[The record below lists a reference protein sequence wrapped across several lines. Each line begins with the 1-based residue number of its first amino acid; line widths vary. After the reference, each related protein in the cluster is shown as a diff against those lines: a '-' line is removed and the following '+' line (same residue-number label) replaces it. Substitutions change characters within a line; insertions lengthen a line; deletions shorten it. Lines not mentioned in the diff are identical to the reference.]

1 MRGSRPL
8 LAVALLAAAG
18 AMAGE
23 SAPPKRPPP
32 DAYQRTYAG
41 YRPGFLDLLAPGSP
55 VRNRLLTVDADTM
68 KLSREKYFFS
78 LTILDEYGRANAIV
92 DAALQREAKGRTREA
107 MKLYQLA
114 IERYPRMLRRVSAAG
129 VFVTVGQYCQRRI
142 LQLPAADLAFYRTLY
157 DGRAREAAQQARRRY
172 VLAGFQEIVDTM
184 LATSWGDNAL
194 AALGDAALDAAD
206 YEEALQRYRTV
217 RTLFAGSDRD
227 TPALAM
233 KTALCLKKLGRP
245 PDAKRADAPAGRDL
259 LAEDLARLKRA
270 VDNAVADG
278 VPPDEQRA
286 CPPYLSASDYVRFDP
301 PADDMALGEPTWSV
315 PLPGARHDC
324 YVFTQPVIA
333 ADSVLYRHKNIV
345 YCRSVLN
352 GQLRWTYDAGG
363 RVSWQNPG
371 ARMYPMEEL
380 VVMDGMVYTNV
391 FKAGPS
397 LVALDLTTGQ
407 LRWASGRMAPA
418 TREDMQMRYE
428 AAPAVGA
435 RAIYAGYVKDDIEG
449 DTHIDTA
456 YGLRAFD
463 AATGRV
469 LWETEICRLAPGKFT
484 TGVAVA
490 HRNRIRSFSSP
501 PVLHQGVLY
510 HNTNAGAIAA
520 VNARSGRIEWVMLYP
535 YWPAIHD
542 ATRPYGS
549 RPWWLRGP
557 HLPLRPTSW
566 LNQRPLVLG
575 DRVIVAP
582 VDSPCLM
589 NIDRATGKVAW
600 TYGRSGGGH
609 AYMLGPTGT
618 GELVLAFSGR
628 HGSVQLLDPNTGK
641 ITWRSPDPIKPE
653 SSPAMTASN
662 RDIMFAVDIQSPR
675 NHPFWLGARPFL
687 TSDDRL
693 YVASFDYV
701 SPNMSP
707 GGWVYNLASFS
718 LKDRQLLQQGRYYD
732 VGVRA
737 RAEKLIREEAPKAL
751 AGEKPGPKRDLLEAI
766 ANDQVPGNTRGP
778 FRPFSR
784 MTFSRHGTRFELR
797 TGTQRLAMCY
807 DRSAVATALKAAAG
821 PRADFARAELALA
834 ESRFTDAA
842 ALLGRCL
849 EAVSPDDL
857 DFRAAVNQQL
867 HRVQLS
873 ISQTAI
879 RRARPAD
886 EVASAQEL
894 YRRSSTVGQEVQALL
909 ALAEAYE
916 RTGAPAN
923 AVRCLQS
930 VVRYYAR
937 RPHRVPAL
945 ARQAPARTAKAAS
958 SAIDAAAGKV
968 HREFFTEPAA
978 RGIELMRA
986 SLPLYLSTVSP
997 LPRTL
1002 TVEAGPLATQRLL
1015 ALTGRQR
1022 EFAAAFHEQA
1032 RAARAKAAPEE
1043 RLQFV
1048 RRFPGTPAAAQ
1059 AMADLF
1065 AEAGKAT
1072 GLARRRQLWQL
1083 GEIAALTGTAV
1094 PQAHRAETLFR
1105 AAPRPRRPLRMPMKD
1120 RSVSFEDPTGGLRMV
1135 LARRGDLA
1143 TRPELVFVGGRAKKR
1158 LDNKFEV
1165 ACVDAQTGRKL
1176 WVTRNIRLKGK
1187 GQEPGFAEAFVRG
1200 PVVVVHGFHDVLA
1213 LSLAD
1218 GTVRWRYAAPF
1229 DFEIAHATAAGD
1241 VLVLSGTSHTIALY
1255 VPTES
1260 RAGEVVW
1267 TAPEAGEPYAPPYA
1281 QGERL
1286 ISIRHL
1292 PSGVTVRRIGTGR
1305 MLGRLELPDLSRFA
1319 RHPLIEGGPETLPV
1333 AKSGDRLFVTD
1344 GWYYIAVDAARMRIA
1359 WKRLIEANDHT
1370 RQPPMRLT
1378 AGEGVLLALKQ
1389 DYQTPAM
1396 VAFDAATGRR
1406 LWRTDPEND
1415 AIARPMHS
1423 AVISG
1428 GRIYGLTPGTGRS
1441 FSLHALDAATGRELA
1456 KWSARETYQTK
1467 PAVELFD
1474 DAFGGSLVARVQDRQ
1489 TFELIALDGKTCRPL
1504 HTIPCKGV
1512 GPWDIPGRVSA
1523 TVQAGRLMLMNA
1535 DRLVIGGK

>member
-1 MRGSRPL
+1 
-8 LAVALLAAAG
+8 
-18 AMAGE
+18 
-23 SAPPKRPPP
+23 
-32 DAYQRTYAG
+32 
-41 YRPGFLDLLAPGSP
+41 
-55 VRNRLLTVDADTM
+55 
-68 KLSREKYFFS
+68 
-78 LTILDEYGRANAIV
+78 
-92 DAALQREAKGRTREA
+92 

-114 IERYPRMLRRVSAAG
+114 IERYCRTVRRVSAAG

-142 LQLPAADLAFYRTLY
+142 LQLPAADLAFYRTTY
-157 DGRAREAAQQARRRY
+157 DGRAREAMEQARRRY
-172 VLAGFQEIVDTM
+172 SLAGFQEIVDTM

-217 RTLFAGSDRD
+217 RTLFAGSDSD

-233 KTALCLKKLGRP
+233 KVALCLKKLGRP
-245 PDAKRADAPAGRDL
+245 PDAEQGDAPAGRDL
-259 LAEDLARLKRA
+259 SADDLARLKKA
-270 VDNAVADG
+270 VDDAAADG

-286 CPPYLSASDYVRFDP
+286 CPPYLTASDYVRFEP
-301 PADDMALGEPTWSV
+301 PADDMALREPTWSV
-315 PLPGARHDC
+315 PLAGARGDH

-333 ADSVLYRHKNIV
+333 DNSVLYRHKNIV

-352 GQLRWTYDAGG
+352 GQLRWIYDAGG

-418 TREDMQMRYE
+418 TRADMRMRYE
-428 AAPAVGA
+428 AAPAIGPRTV
-435 RAIYAGYVKDDIEG
+435 YAGYVRDDIEG

-490 HRNRIRSFSSP
+490 HRNRIRSFTSP
-501 PVLHQGVLY
+501 SVLHQGILY

-520 VNARSGRIEWVMLYP
+520 LNARSGRIEWVMLYP

-566 LNQRPLVLG
+566 FNQRPLVLG

-589 NIDRATGKVAW
+589 SIDRATGKVAW
-600 TYGRSGGGH
+600 THGRTGGGH

-628 HGSVQLLDPNTGK
+628 SGSVQLLDPKTGK
-641 ITWRSPDPIKPE
+641 ISWKSPDPIKPE
-653 SSPAMTASN
+653 SSPAMTASR

-675 NHPFWLGARPFL
+675 DHPFWLGARPFL
-687 TSDDRL
+687 TRDDRL

-718 LKDRQLLQQGRYYD
+718 LKDRRLLDQRRYYD
-732 VGVRA
+732 AGVRA
-737 RAEKLIREEAPKAL
+737 RAGKLIREVAPKAL
-751 AGEKPGPKRDLLEAI
+751 AREKPGPKRDLLDAI
-766 ANDQVPGNTRGP
+766 ANDQVPGNAHGP

-784 MTFSRHGTRFELR
+784 MTFARYGTQFELR
-797 TGTQRLAMCY
+797 TGTQTLAMCY
-807 DRSAVATALKAAAG
+807 DRSAVAKALKAAAG
-821 PRADFARAELALA
+821 PRADFARAELALD
-834 ESRFTDAA
+834 ESRFADAA
-842 ALLGRCL
+842 TLLGRCL
-849 EAVSPDDL
+849 EAASPDDL
-857 DFRAAVNQQL
+857 DFRAAVNQEL
-867 HRVQLS
+867 HRVWLS
-873 ISQTAI
+873 ISRTAI
-879 RRARPAD
+879 RQARPAN

-916 RTGAPAN
+916 RNGAPAN
-923 AVRCLQS
+923 AARCLRS

-937 RPHRVPAL
+937 RPYRVPAL
-945 ARQAPARTAKAAS
+945 ARQAPAPIAKAAS
-958 SAIDAAAGKV
+958 SALDAAAGKV

-978 RGIELMRA
+978 RGIELLRA
-986 SLPLYLSTVSP
+986 SLPLYLSTVTP

-1002 TVEAGPLATQRLL
+1002 TIEAGPLATQRLL
-1015 ALTGRQR
+1015 ALMGRQR
-1022 EFAAAFHEQA
+1022 EFAAACREQA
-1032 RAARAKAAPEE
+1032 RAALARAAPEE
-1043 RLQFV
+1043 RLEFV
-1048 RRFPGTPAAAQ
+1048 RQFPGTSAAAQ

-1065 AEAGKAT
+1065 TEAGKAT
-1072 GLARRRQLWQL
+1072 GLERRRKLWHL
-1083 GEIAALTGTAV
+1083 GEIAAVTGTPL

-1105 AAPRPRRPLRMPMKD
+1105 AGPRTRRPLRMPMKD
-1120 RSVSFEDPTGGLRMV
+1120 RAVSFEDPKGGLRMV

-1143 TRPELVFVGGRAKKR
+1143 TRPELLFVGGRVKKR

-1165 ACVDAQTGRKL
+1165 ACVDAQAGRKL

-1187 GQEPGFAEAFVRG
+1187 GQEPGFTEAFARG
-1200 PVVVVHGFHDVLA
+1200 PVVVVHGFYDVLA

-1218 GTVRWRYAAPF
+1218 GTVRWQYTAPF

-1241 VLVLSGTSHTIALY
+1241 LLVLSGASHTIALY

-1260 RAGEVVW
+1260 RTGEVVW

-1286 ISIRHL
+1286 ISVRHL

-1305 MLGRLELPDLSRFA
+1305 MIGRLELPELSRFA
-1319 RHPLIEGGPETLPV
+1319 RHPLIKGGPEALPV

-1344 GWYYIAVDAARMRIA
+1344 GWYYIAVDTTRMRVA
-1359 WKRLIEANDHT
+1359 WKRLIEANDPT
-1370 RQPPMRLT
+1370 REPPMRLT

-1389 DYQTPAM
+1389 DYRAPAM
-1396 VAFDAATGRR
+1396 VALDAATGRR
-1406 LWRTDPEND
+1406 LWRTDPESD
-1415 AIARPMHS
+1415 AIAKPMHS

-1441 FSLHALDAATGRELA
+1441 FSVHALDAATGKELA

-1467 PAVELFD
+1467 PAVELFGE
-1474 DAFGGSLVARVQDRQ
+1474 AFGGTLVARVQDGQ
-1489 TFELIALDGKTCRPL
+1489 AFELIALDGKTCRPL
-1504 HTIPCKGV
+1504 HTITCKGV
-1512 GPWDIPGRVSA
+1512 GPWDVPGRVSA
-1523 TVQAGRLMLMNA
+1523 TGQAGRLMLMDA
-1535 DRLVIGGK
+1535 TRLVIGGK